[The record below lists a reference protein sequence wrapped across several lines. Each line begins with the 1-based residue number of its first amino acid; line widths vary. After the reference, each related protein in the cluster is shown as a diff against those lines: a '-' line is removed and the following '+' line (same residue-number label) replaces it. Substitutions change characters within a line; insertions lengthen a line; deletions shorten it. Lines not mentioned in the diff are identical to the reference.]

1 MQTMSLKQK
10 CNLYNINP
18 LLEKHGE
25 DGLVK
30 AADLNVSFE
39 ADGEFL
45 DTLAGEGEISDD
57 GLNWDDFMFHEDGS
71 VRILCVKG
79 LEFDRDYA
87 DHEVSVI
94 NGKDAKDVIATL
106 ALAKVCKISAKPI
119 HGKRFEI
126 RMQIQA
132 KPSPAQMA
140 KIYDVLGEDIR
151 LHVKPPKQMDMVD
164 EVSKNRQKKDKQD

>member
-10 CNLYNINP
+10 CSLYNINP
-18 LLEKHGE
+18 RLEKHGE

-30 AADLNVSFE
+30 AANLNVSFE
-39 ADGEFL
+39 TDGEFL
-45 DTLAGEGEISDD
+45 DLLAGEGEISDD

-79 LEFDRDYA
+79 LEFDRDYT

-126 RMQIQA
+126 RMQVQA

-140 KIYDVLGEDIR
+140 KIYDVLGEDVR
-151 LHVKPPKQMDMVD
+151 LHIKPPKQMDMVD
-164 EVSKNRQKKDKQD
+164 EVSKKNKQD